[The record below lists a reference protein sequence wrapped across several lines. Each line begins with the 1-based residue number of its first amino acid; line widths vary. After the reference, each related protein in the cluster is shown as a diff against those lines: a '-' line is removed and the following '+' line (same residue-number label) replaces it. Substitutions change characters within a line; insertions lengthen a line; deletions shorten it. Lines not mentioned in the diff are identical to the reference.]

1 MPFGKNHIYFK
12 IFETLM
18 GALSTQNQGSEVD
31 TSIRNKPWTLATVN
45 KSRSWKYKN
54 NNYITT

>member
-1 MPFGKNHIYFK
+1 MPLGKNHKYCK

-31 TSIRNKPWTLATVN
+31 LRNLQPYGCILDKQ
-45 KSRSWKYKN
+45 
-54 NNYITT
+54 